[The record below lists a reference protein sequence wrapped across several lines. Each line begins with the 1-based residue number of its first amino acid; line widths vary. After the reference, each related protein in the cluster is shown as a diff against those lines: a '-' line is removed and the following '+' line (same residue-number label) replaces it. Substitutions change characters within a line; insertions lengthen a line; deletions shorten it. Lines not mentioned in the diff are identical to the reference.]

1 MSKTICPKF
10 EYASQVLGKRWVSLI
25 LHELLTGPKR
35 FNELEHSIE
44 LSGKVLAERLKE
56 LEEEGFIR
64 REVYPEI
71 PVRIEYSLSPKG
83 QSMKKIFDS
92 IAEWSQEWV

>member
-35 FNELEHSIE
+35 FKDLEHSIE

>member
-25 LHELLTGPKR
+25 LHELLTGQKR
-35 FNELEHSIE
+35 FSELEHSIE

>member
-1 MSKTICPKF
+1 MSDAICPKF

-25 LHELLTGPKR
+25 LHELLNGPKR
-35 FNELEHSIE
+35 FNELENVIQ
-44 LSGKVLAERLKE
+44 LSGKVLSERLKE

-64 REVYPEI
+64 REVYPET

>member
-1 MSKTICPKF
+1 
-10 EYASQVLGKRWVSLI
+10 
-25 LHELLTGPKR
+25 
-35 FNELEHSIE
+35 
-44 LSGKVLAERLKE
+44 
-56 LEEEGFIR
+56 
-64 REVYPEI
+64 VYPEI